1 MSTIPVEAGGGT
13 VLLVDRTMLSPLFTE
28 GSNML
33 PCGYL
38 SYLYLLK
45 TLLPLEAATRSGVVI
60 LLTILMFIVYV

>member
-28 GSNML
+28 GGNML

-38 SYLYLLK
+38 PYLYLLK
-45 TLLPLEAATRSGVVI
+45 TLLLLEAATRSGVVY
-60 LLTILMFIVYV
+60 F